1 MNAKLIDGKAVAQS
15 IKDEIKAEIE
25 KITAG
30 GGRAPALA
38 VVLVGHDPASQI
50 YVKNKRK
57 ACHAVGITSV
67 EHLLDESTGEKTLLD
82 VITILNNDD
91 DIDGIL
97 VQLPLPKQISEP
109 AVLEHI
115 NPLKDVDGFHP
126 VNVGRLVANS
136 PGLRPCTP
144 AGILEL
150 LKRSGQDLVGKKVA
164 VLGRSNIV
172 GKPTATLLLHE
183 SCTVTICHSKT
194 RHLADITRSADILI
208 AAIGRPEFVTADMVK
223 PSAVVIDV
231 GVNRTPKGV
240 VGDVDF
246 EGVKKVAGYL
256 SPVPGGVGP
265 MTIAMLMYN
274 TLKAYKGLSRR
285 PVGGGH

>member
-1 MNAKLIDGKAVAQS
+1 MSAKLIDGKAVAQS
-15 IKDEIKAEIE
+15 IKDEIKTEVE

-67 EHLLDESTGEKTLLD
+67 EHLLDETTGEKTLLD

-97 VQLPLPKQISEP
+97 VQLPLPGQIREP

-126 VNVGRLVANS
+126 INVGRLVANS

-150 LKRSGQDLVGKKVA
+150 LKRSGQDLVGKKVV

-208 AAIGRPEFVTADMVK
+208 AAIGKPEFVTADMVK

-246 EGVKKVAGYL
+246 EGVKKVAGYI

-274 TLKAYKGLSRR
+274 TLKAYKGLSRQPSR
-285 PVGGGH
+285 GDH

>member
-15 IKDEIKAEIE
+15 IKDEIKAEVE

-97 VQLPLPKQISEP
+97 VQLPLPKQIREP

-194 RHLADITRSADILI
+194 RHLADVTRSADILI
-208 AAIGRPEFVTADMVK
+208 AAIGKPEFVTADMVM

-246 EGVKKVAGYL
+246 EGVKKVAGYI

-274 TLKAYKGLSRR
+274 TLKAYKGLSRQPAR
-285 PVGGGH
+285 GGH

>member
-1 MNAKLIDGKAVAQS
+1 MSAKLIDGKAVAQS
-15 IKDEIKAEIE
+15 IKDEIKAEVE

-67 EHLLDESTGEKTLLD
+67 EHLLDESTGEKTLLE

-97 VQLPLPKQISEP
+97 VQLPLPRQIREP

-194 RHLADITRSADILI
+194 RHLADITRAADILI
-208 AAIGRPEFVTADMVK
+208 AAIGKPEFVTADMVK

-231 GVNRTPKGV
+231 GVNRTPKGI

-246 EGVKKVAGYL
+246 EGVKKVAGYI

-274 TLKAYKGLSRR
+274 TLKAYKGLSRQ
-285 PVGGGH
+285 PAGGNH